1 MLLLHSSLMNVNSIK
16 HYIVVSVS
24 HAGLMGSIIWFWLCS
39 QLWFNIQIL
48 LPSLVNL
55 LHELFLC
62 RSLLLRLRLHWEPVL
77 VKFDTPTGER
87 SLFADFLQL
96 VDAYRLRI
104 PKENAEP

>member
-16 HYIVVSVS
+16 HYIVFSVS
-24 HAGLMGSIIWFWLCS
+24 HAGPMGSIIWFWLCS

-55 LHELFLC
+55 LHGLL
-62 RSLLLRLRLHWEPVL
+62 RSSLLRLRWEPVL
-77 VKFDTPTGER
+77 VEFDAPTGER
-87 SLFADFLQL
+87 SLFANLLQL